1 MHRLL
6 TLHSCN
12 RWSHSGIGT
21 FQLLYSFALMLT
33 CHSFSYGQHRPILL
47 WTMDR
52 NPRSPHYW
60 RLLDSICL
68 HLYTAL
74 ENIKTI
80 LMRNI
85 KIIIVL
91 KTNRQWKLEIL
102 VQVILFRSK
111 IRYKNSYLYIK
122 VHVAY
127 LHEQKHRHK
136 KSKVNKAH
144 FDDSK
149 KKAKF
154 KFQIVFRLEVNRV
167 FVKIGETLV

>member
-1 MHRLL
+1 MVHRLP

-111 IRYKNSYLYIK
+111 IRYKKLYIK

-127 LHEQKHRHK
+127 LHKQKHRHK

>member
-1 MHRLL
+1 MHRLP

-111 IRYKNSYLYIK
+111 IRYKKLYIK